1 MPHPRHFFF
10 CSSGVEGLITT
21 ISTFALSIFGIFVKF
36 EEILTFLSY
45 SLIGISNSWSNIV
58 VRRKTLHEVLIISLI
73 LFLLILLSRDR
84 LLHCFSINHQLL
96 VLVIL
101 STKLGVVHRLSSVPQ
116 LIGTAST
123 SRSTSYSSCEV
134 GCVVTN
140 GAKACCYEVVFSNA
154 VTSLEETDVDWART
168 LIIRPLSIDSQRE
181 NICSF
186 ALSYF
191 VNDTRI
197 RYFYLDA
204 FSLSLGRSWHRK
216 TKRSDIFSVG
226 TGIRG
231 GQFNRGITR
240 LRIVAVS
247 FAH

>member
-1 MPHPRHFFF
+1 M
-10 CSSGVEGLITT
+10 L
-21 ISTFALSIFGIFVKF
+21 VKF

-101 STKLGVVHRLSSVPQ
+101 SGKHHRLSSVPQ
-116 LIGTAST
+116 LIGATST
-123 SRSTSYSSCEV
+123 SRSTSYSSSEV

-140 GAKACCYEVVFSNA
+140 GAKACGDKVFSNA
-154 VTSLEETDVDWART
+154 VTSLEKTDVDWART

-226 TGIRG
+226 TGIG
-231 GQFNRGITR
+231 SGQFNRGITR